1 MGVKDGCLGGLTP
14 VCNECGGAE
23 SYEISHEEYNEHPDY
38 WEDWLC
44 PDCRKYNEKTKSVHL
59 RRGNNVW

>member
-14 VCNECGGAE
+14 VCNECGACE

-38 WEDWLC
+38 WENWIC
-44 PDCRKYNEKTKSVHL
+44 PDCTKYNSQNK
-59 RRGNNVW
+59 RR